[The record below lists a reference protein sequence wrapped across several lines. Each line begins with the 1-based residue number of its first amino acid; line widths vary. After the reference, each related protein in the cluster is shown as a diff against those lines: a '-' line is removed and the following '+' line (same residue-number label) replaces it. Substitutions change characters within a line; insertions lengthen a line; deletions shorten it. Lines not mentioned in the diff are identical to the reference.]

1 MENSSLLCSTC
12 NRWYKQG
19 MEHSFY
25 DTSPTEWD
33 RITDRLDILDTQTLI
48 GDCSTAKGLDCYV
61 CEQRMDTPK
70 LWLTLT

>member
-1 MENSSLLCSTC
+1 
-12 NRWYKQG
+12 

-48 GDCSTAKGLDCYV
+48 GDCPTAKGLDCYV
-61 CEQRMDTPK
+61 CEESMESPK
-70 LWLTLT
+70 LWLTLA